1 MSRIRRRLVIGG
13 HRRPEFDSPGE
24 HSCSHTRSLYHYTY
38 NSDLFLHTIF
48 LKKTYT
54 MMVLPTFYCLCYR
67 PKINRK
73 NLSSMQEGHLVE
85 DQMFAKNSRHSY
97 QYQYS
102 VCKFIPR
109 NPVRLSI
116 LNFFVV
122 PYPYRQYCYSFYTV
136 YNLYIAAVFFLSPCC

>member
-1 MSRIRRRLVIGG
+1 L
-13 HRRPEFDSPGE
+13 RPEFDSPGE

-97 QYQYS
+97 QYQSS

-116 LNFFVV
+116 LNFLLCPTLTGNIAIRFI
-122 PYPYRQYCYSFYTV
+122 
-136 YNLYIAAVFFLSPCC
+136 LYIIYIQQQCFFYLPVAEWLTCCCLLE